1 MRSDHLSKHLKTH
14 QARRNQ
20 GQTQQIQVQVTSGEE
35 NALIISQ
42 TDIGLDGESNDN
54 EKPEIVTREMVG
66 QISV

>member
-42 TDIGLDGESNDN
+42 TDIGLEESNESND
-54 EKPEIVTREMVG
+54 KPEIVTREMVN

>member
-20 GQTQQIQVQVTSGEE
+20 AQTQQIQVQVTSGED

-42 TDIGLDGESNDN
+42 TDLGLDGESND
-54 EKPEIVTREMVG
+54 KPEIVTREMVG